1 MERYKGRDEEERPK
15 GKGSWII
22 EDENGINKLE
32 LSRERG
38 KENEK
43 LARFFYI
50 KFLFTFAIT
59 ALVYPMESTYTESLS
74 LSRIY
79 PVTFSRIDEAVLL
92 ITFIGNERANSR
104 TSMWSH
110 AKVETALEN
119 GEMYDCL
126 GIHTTL

>member
-1 MERYKGRDEEERPK
+1 MERYKCIGKKRK
-15 GKGSWII
+15 GQR
-22 EDENGINKLE
+22 ENELGFQKEKRINTTE
-32 LSRERG
+32 QSRERG
-38 KENEK
+38 KESEK